1 MKPIFDESVR
11 LLVRVR
17 FIRAVDLIFAAS
29 ITAAVSVFIA
39 RILSGHAGTFELVD
53 LFLVV
58 FLFNSWLVALV
69 FRVCYSVLQCRA
81 DVNTMVPD
89 AAKLVH
95 AYIGGVPQPTPP
107 LPGGP
112 Q

>member
-1 MKPIFDESVR
+1 MKPIFDDSVR
-11 LLVRVR
+11 LLVRVK
-17 FIRAVDLIFAAS
+17 FIRVADLVFAS
-29 ITAAVSVFIA
+29 LITTAAIFLLV
-39 RILSGHAGTFELVD
+39 RIIGGHGGVLELG
-53 LFLVV
+53 LFCST
-58 FLFNSWLVALV
+58 LFMFNLWLVALA